1 MAFRINTNVSAL
13 NTQRWLGVSQAAQQK
28 SLERLSS
35 GYKINKAADDAAG
48 ISIAT
53 KLNVKAVSM
62 TKAIDNGNQA
72 LAMLQTAEG
81 GMDQISNILTR
92 LKEIATQSASDNT
105 TDRASLNTERGNLE
119 TEIGK
124 IALNTRYGTTALL
137 QGGTSLTAGN
147 TGASLTAANGIANI
161 DIQSAKVGAFT
172 LVASAIVG
180 GTTTLT
186 LTQGATGSQT
196 VVLNNVTGFNEQT
209 ANFGNFGVK
218 LTVNAAL
225 VALTGTA
232 PQGFTTTAGT
242 SSFDF
247 QVGDTNSTENQIN
260 ASIGDFSVSGAVLNM
275 SGDISSKGNAQTYMG
290 MIDTAIT
297 NLSTQRGNLGASM
310 NMISF
315 HLANMSTMNEN
326 TKAAVS
332 TIKDADFAAEMADF
346 TKNQILQQS
355 GVAMLAQA
363 NSLPQQIL
371 SLLKG

>member
-13 NTQRWLGVSQAAQQK
+13 NTQRWLGVSQAAGQK

-53 KLNVKAVSM
+53 KLNVKSVSM

-105 TDRASLNTERGNLE
+105 TDRAALNTERGNLE

-147 TGASLTAANGIANI
+147 TGASLTASNGIANV

-172 LVASAIVG
+172 LVTSAIVA

-196 VVLNNVTGFNEQT
+196 VVLNNVTGFNEVT

-218 LTVNAAL
+218 VTVNSAL
-225 VALTGTA
+225 VAMTGTA

-260 ASIGDFSVSGAVLNM
+260 ASIGDFSVTGVVLNM
-275 SGDISSKGNAQTYMG
+275 SGDINTKATAQAYMG

-332 TIKDADFAAEMADF
+332 TIRDADFAAEMADF

-355 GVAMLAQA
+355 GIAMLAQA
-363 NSLPQQIL
+363 NSMPQQIL